1 MAKTANKDHL
11 VTAYNHLFE
20 SKVSI
25 VTFYYQ
31 NIILDILFPK
41 RSFKCIYLQNM
52 LTFFHLYFF
61 LTIIINGL
69 SNLAWLICNMAGC
82 FDILK
87 GNRFLRT
94 LKSYKSKVSCISLMY
109 LNSWLDLG

>member
-25 VTFYYQ
+25 VTFSYQ

-52 LTFFHLYFF
+52 WKFFQLQFLLTV
-61 LTIIINGL
+61 IIGR
-69 SNLAWLICNMAGC
+69 LAVKSMRLICSMAGF

-87 GNRFLRT
+87 GTRF
-94 LKSYKSKVSCISLMY
+94 
-109 LNSWLDLG
+109 